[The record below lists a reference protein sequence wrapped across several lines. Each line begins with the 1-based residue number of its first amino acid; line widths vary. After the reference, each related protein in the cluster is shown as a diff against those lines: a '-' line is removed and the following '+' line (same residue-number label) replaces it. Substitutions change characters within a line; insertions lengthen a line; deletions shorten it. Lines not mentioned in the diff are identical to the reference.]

1 MGRRLLVVLLPLALL
16 ASSCGG
22 GGSKSNGV
30 ADKPAGEILA
40 ATKQAA
46 NKAGSVHFFGSIVES
61 GTPLKVD
68 IRIEGTKGGTGSM
81 TIQGSHVDIIRV
93 GNEAYIK
100 GSEEFYKQVAGS
112 AAAALLKGK
121 WLKGSATKGDLA
133 SLAALTSMDELFAAA
148 LKPGGKITKGK
159 ETTIDGQK
167 VIELTSSEGGS
178 LFIATTGEPY
188 PVEISQTSGNS
199 TGAVHF
205 DNWNAPVDVKAPQ
218 NALDI
223 SKLNG

>member
-1 MGRRLLVVLLPLALL
+1 MGRRLLVVLLPLVLL
-16 ASSCGG
+16 APGCG

-30 ADKPAGEILA
+30 ADKSANEILA

-46 NKAGSVHFFGSIVES
+46 TKAGSVHFFGSIVES

-100 GSEEFYKQVAGS
+100 GSTRFYKQVAGS
-112 AAAALLKGK
+112 AAAQLLHGK

-133 SLAALTSMDELFAAA
+133 SLAALTSMDKLFAAA
-148 LKPGGKITKGK
+148 LKPGGKLSKGK

-178 LFIATTGEPY
+178 LFVATTGEPF
-188 PVEISQTSGNS
+188 PVQISQASGDS

-205 DNWNAPVDVKAPQ
+205 DEWDEPVDVKAPQ

-223 SKLNG
+223 SKLSGG